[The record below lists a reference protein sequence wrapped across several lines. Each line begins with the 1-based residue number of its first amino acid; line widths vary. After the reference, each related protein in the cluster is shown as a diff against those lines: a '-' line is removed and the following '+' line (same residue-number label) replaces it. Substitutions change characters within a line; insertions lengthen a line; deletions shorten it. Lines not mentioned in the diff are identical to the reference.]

1 MRKRPMGVTLL
12 GGLCLLG
19 AATHAFFCIFSLV
32 NQQAFRTMFQQLDF
46 GPVDPAML
54 LRLGPLLPVYFLIMI
69 AVAAALGVG
78 MWRLKNWARIVTLA
92 LAGLVLAA
100 GPMSLL
106 LISSDPAG
114 LVMTAARLG
123 VAPFVKVVSF
133 FLVGV
138 PWEISLTVSAI
149 VCWYL
154 LRPAVKAAFRQGQVP
169 APPA

>member
-1 MRKRPMGVTLL
+1 
-12 GGLCLLG
+12 
-19 AATHAFFCIFSLV
+19 
-32 NQQAFRTMFQQLDF
+32 
-46 GPVDPAML
+46 
-54 LRLGPLLPVYFLIMI
+54 
-69 AVAAALGVG
+69 

-114 LVMTAARLG
+114 LVMTAARRG

-138 PWEISLTVSAI
+138 PWEISLTVSAFL
-149 VCWYL
+149 CWYL
-154 LRPAVKAAFRQGQVP
+154 LRPAVEAAFEQGQD
-169 APPA
+169 

>member
-1 MRKRPMGVTLL
+1 VRRRPNGVTLL
-12 GGLCLLG
+12 GGLYLLG
-19 AATHAFFCIFSLV
+19 AATYAFFCIFSLV
-32 NQQAFRTMFQQLDF
+32 NQRAFQTMFVRLDF
-46 GPVDPAML
+46 GPVDPAIF
-54 LRLGPLLPVYFLIMI
+54 LRLGPLLPVYFLIII

-78 MWRLKNWARIVTLA
+78 IWRFKNWARIVTLV
-92 LAGLVLAA
+92 LAGLCLTA

-114 LVMTAARLG
+114 LVMTAARRG

-138 PWEISLTVSAI
+138 PWEISLAVSAF

-154 LRPAVKAAFRQGQVP
+154 LRPAVKAAFTQGQVP
-169 APPA
+169 AAPA